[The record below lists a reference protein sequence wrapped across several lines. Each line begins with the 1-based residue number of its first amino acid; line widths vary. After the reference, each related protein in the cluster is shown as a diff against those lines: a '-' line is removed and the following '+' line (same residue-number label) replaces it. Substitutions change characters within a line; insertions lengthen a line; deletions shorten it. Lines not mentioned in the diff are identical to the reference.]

1 MLDLT
6 PWPLWGL
13 ITAFAVSAV
22 IIGVVGT
29 KMTAVAEAL
38 ARRTGLGQAVFGAV
52 FLGGSTSLPGIT
64 TSIVAAAG
72 GSASLAVSNA
82 IGGIAAQTAF
92 LAIAD
97 MAYRKVNLEHAAA
110 NIANLMQG
118 ALLVTLISLPM
129 LATAYPDFALFG
141 VHPVSPVILL
151 AYVFGI
157 RLVSG
162 ARTEP
167 MWAPKST
174 PETRLEED
182 EPHDEE
188 AKPRPL
194 WLLWMFFALQGL
206 VVGFA
211 GYVVARTGMELSSR
225 TGLSESVVGTYFTA
239 LATSLPELVT
249 AVAAVRRG
257 ALTLAVGDVLG
268 GNCFDLLFIAA
279 ADVAFR
285 SGSIYAAIG
294 SGELFTM
301 ALTIL
306 LTGILLLGLLRREKH
321 GIGNIGF
328 ESFLVLLLYIGAG
341 LLLAFGGPAQ

>member
-1 MLDLT
+1 MIDLT
-6 PWPLWGL
+6 PFPLWSL
-13 ITAFAVSAV
+13 LTAFAVSAV

-38 ARRTGLGQAVFGAV
+38 SHRTGLGQAVFGAV

-162 ARTEP
+162 ARTAP
-167 MWAPKST
+167 MWAPTST

-182 EPHDEE
+182 EPHSDE
-188 AKPRPL
+188 AQPRPL
-194 WLLWMFFALQGL
+194 WLLWLFFALQGL

-211 GYVVARTGMELSSR
+211 GYAVAKTGMELSSR